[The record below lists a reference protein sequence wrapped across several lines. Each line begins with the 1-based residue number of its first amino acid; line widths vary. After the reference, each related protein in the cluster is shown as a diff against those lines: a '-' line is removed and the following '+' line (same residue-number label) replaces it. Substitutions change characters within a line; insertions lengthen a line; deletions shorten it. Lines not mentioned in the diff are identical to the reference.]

1 MFGMNA
7 QWWHTDVVSAQR
19 SGTKR
24 HVSQRLG
31 YQLGQLLLLAMAA
44 VAALGS
50 LPSRTSAQTVYWKS
64 GVQAGWSQT
73 ADWSS
78 GVIPTSTN
86 STLVVLQ
93 SGGTVTVTGN
103 RSAPSLVLGGT
114 AGSTT
119 WGNGTLDVYDTGVVT
134 VTNGLQFGPG
144 PNRSQQSRAARWTL
158 PPPPGELTLGG
169 PITMGV
175 DCGTATIN
183 LTGGYSTWAATSSR
197 RAPAAVS

>member
-103 RSAPSLVLGGT
+103 RSAPALVLGGT

-144 PNRSQQSRAARWTL
+144 PNAQSAIESGTLDLGAAG
-158 PPPPGELTLGG
+158 PPGEPHSGRSHYHGRGLRYGDHQ
-169 PITMGV
+169 P
-175 DCGTATIN
+175 D
-183 LTGGYSTWAATSSR
+183 R
-197 RAPAAVS
+197 RRTQHGR